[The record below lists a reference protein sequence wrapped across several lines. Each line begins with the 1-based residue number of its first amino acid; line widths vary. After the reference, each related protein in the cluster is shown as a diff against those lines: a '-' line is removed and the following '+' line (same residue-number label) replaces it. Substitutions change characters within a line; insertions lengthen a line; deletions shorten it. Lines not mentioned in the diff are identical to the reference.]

1 MQDGK
6 KAYNWAK
13 HIFPLNRSLT
23 GEGVSKTLGYF
34 KKICSDLQIRN
45 IKSGTKVF
53 DWQIPREWNVKEA
66 YISNLHGKKIIDFKK
81 NNLHLVGYS
90 QPINKILNYK
100 SLKKHLYSLKSQPN
114 AIPYITSYYKKDWG
128 FCISHKEKK
137 LFKKGKYKVV
147 IDSNFKKGNL
157 KYGEIYFKGKK
168 NKEILISTNICHPSM
183 GNNETSGPVVSLA
196 LAKWIKKKKNK
207 NYSYRI
213 LFLPET
219 IGALGYLKKNIKKL
233 KQNLI
238 AGFQIVCVG
247 DDKHFSFLQ
256 SKKGNTLADC
266 AARYVLKTQ
275 KKKVKYYSFLRRG
288 SDERQYNSPGIDL
301 PVCSIM
307 KSKYGEYPEYHTSLD
322 DLKFISAKG
331 ISCLIKIYKEVINLI
346 ESTKRIKI
354 KTKTLGEPML
364 SRHKLYPL
372 LSTKKT
378 NEIVKTR
385 MNVLAYANGKF
396 DLIQIA
402 EIINEKISKVLSEIS
417 ILKKKKIIKVIK

>member
-23 GEGVSKTLGYF
+23 GEGVSKTLVYF
-34 KKICSDLQIRN
+34 KKICSDLKIRN

-53 DWQIPREWNVKEA
+53 DWRIPSEWNVKEA
-66 YISNLHGKKIIDFKK
+66 YISNLRGKKIIDFKK

-331 ISCLIKIYKEVINLI
+331 LSSSIKIYKEVINLI

>member
-1 MQDGK
+1 MQEGK
-6 KAYNWAK
+6 KAYTWAK
-13 HIFPLNRSLT
+13 DIFPLNRSLT

-34 KKICSDLQIRN
+34 KKICSDLQICN

-53 DWQIPREWNVKEA
+53 DWQIPSEWNVKEA
-66 YISNLHGKKIIDFKK
+66 YVSNLHGKKIIDFKK
-81 NNLHLVGYS
+81 NNLHLMGYS
-90 QPINKILNYK
+90 KPINKILTYN

-114 AIPYITSYYKKDWG
+114 AIPYITSYYKKNWG
-128 FCISHKEKK
+128 FCISHKKKK
-137 LFKKGKYKVV
+137 LLKKGRYKVV

-157 KYGEIYFKGKK
+157 KYGEIYLKGKK

-196 LAKWIKKKKNK
+196 LAKWLKKKKNK

-219 IGALGYLKKNIKKL
+219 IGALGYLKNNIKKL

-266 AARYVLKTQ
+266 AARYVLKKQ

-322 DLKFISAKG
+322 DLKFISVKG
-331 ISCLIKIYKEVINLI
+331 LNSSIKIYKEVINLI
-346 ESTKRIKI
+346 ENTKRIKI

-364 SRHKLYPL
+364 SKHKLYPL
-372 LSTKKT
+372 VSTKKT
-378 NEIVKTR
+378 NEIIKTR

-402 EIINEKISKVLSEIS
+402 ETINEKISKVLSEIS
-417 ILKKKKIIKVIK
+417 ILKKKKIVKILK

>member
-1 MQDGK
+1 MQEGK
-6 KAYNWAK
+6 KAYTWAK
-13 HIFPLNRSLT
+13 DIFPLNRSLT

-34 KKICSDLQIRN
+34 KKICSDLQICN

-53 DWQIPREWNVKEA
+53 DWQIPSEWNVKEA
-66 YISNLHGKKIIDFKK
+66 YVSNLHGKKIIDFKK
-81 NNLHLVGYS
+81 NNLHLMGYS
-90 QPINKILNYK
+90 KPINKILTYN

-114 AIPYITSYYKKDWG
+114 AIPYITSYYKKNWG
-128 FCISHKEKK
+128 FCISHKKKK
-137 LFKKGKYKVV
+137 LLKKGRYKVV

-157 KYGEIYFKGKK
+157 KYGEIYLKGKK

-196 LAKWIKKKKNK
+196 LAKWLKKKKNK

-219 IGALGYLKKNIKKL
+219 IGALGYLKNNIKKL

-266 AARYVLKTQ
+266 AARYVLKKQ

-322 DLKFISAKG
+322 DLKFISVKG
-331 ISCLIKIYKEVINLI
+331 LNSSIKIYKEVINLI
-346 ESTKRIKI
+346 ENTKRIKI

-364 SRHKLYPL
+364 SKHKLYPL
-372 LSTKKT
+372 VSTKKT

-402 EIINEKISKVLSEIS
+402 ETINEKISKVLSEIS
-417 ILKKKKIIKVIK
+417 ILKKKKIVKILK